1 MDGPQGSRISLGHL
15 LAVLCNRLDVVFEIK
30 TRSSSTRNL
39 ISIFFKLISISFF
52 GKKITDVIKVK
63 LFKLVHYH
71 EIVGGRNT
79 SILFECHLY
88 HSLKAPIIHSCRSIS
103 WPLHFFTSYTHNQ
116 CCIKSQKNWII
127 NLNHKLKNIWLDLY
141 NLKIKNHIHL
151 IFKSKS

>member
-39 ISIFFKLISISFF
+39 ISIFFKLITISFF

-88 HSLKAPIIHSCRSIS
+88 HSLKAPIIHSCRNIS
-103 WPLHFFTSYTHNQ
+103 WPSLHLLTTSVVSNHKKMNYQ
-116 CCIKSQKNWII
+116 SKSQIKKHMIGFVWF
-127 NLNHKLKNIWLDLY
+127 
-141 NLKIKNHIHL
+141 KIKNHIHL